1 MKSRKITYVFIII
14 ILVYS
19 IFCIKNNLYKTK
31 YSINDNLIEGTIKNI
46 KIDGNKIQFYIDD
59 LIVNYYCVKPE
70 ELEKY
75 QIGDRLKIKGE
86 ISIPREEENFY
97 LFNYRNYLLSQ
108 KIHYA
113 VNAET
118 LKIVSTKIS
127 YKYKFK
133 RMILRMINKRKVT
146 PYLRTFILGDNSL
159 IDEKVIKSYQSN
171 GISHLFSVS
180 GMHVSLFTTILFAFF
195 NRFRCSKV
203 FRYVCLLSVLCGYAF
218 LTNFTPSIIRASI
231 LFVLCMLNKD
241 FQLQLEN
248 DQILMYIFGYSLLYN
263 PFYLYNNGFLF
274 SYIISF
280 FLLKYK
286 NIFCKYRNYFMKLF
300 MISFICFV
308 TSIPIMINS
317 YYNINVLTPIF
328 NLLFVPLVSFVVFP
342 LSLLTI
348 FFPFLDE
355 LLYFIISFME
365 FLSLQLS
372 KFNYFNITLCH
383 ISAISFIIYYS
394 IIIFIVNKMNN
405 NEYKYIIGVFIIIFI
420 HHNIGYFDRYA
431 TISFINVGQGD
442 SILLTLPHNRGN
454 ILIDCSNNISFDNE
468 KWKQKKTLYN
478 VGDSVIIPYLKAQGI
493 NRLDYVMITHGD
505 YDHIGSLDKIINE
518 IKIKKVIFNS
528 GNINSN
534 EAYIINKLNEE
545 KIKYYN
551 MSKGK
556 VKIDKYELLFL
567 NNKNVNNE
575 NEDSLVIYFNI
586 NDIKV
591 LLMGDAGFETE
602 KKLIEEYNLRNLDI
616 LKVGH
621 HGSKYSSSDEFIK
634 TVNPK
639 YSVIS
644 VGENNKFGH
653 PDTSVIKKLASSKT
667 YLTSKN
673 GSVKFILQKPLLVNS
688 VR

>member
-1 MKSRKITYVFIII
+1 MKSRQITYVFVIIT
-14 ILVYS
+14 LVYS
-19 IFCIKNNLYKTK
+19 IFCIKYNLYKTK
-31 YSINDNLIEGTIKNI
+31 YNVNNDVVNGIIKNI

-59 LIVNYYCVKPE
+59 LIVNYFCVNPE

-75 QIGDRLKIKGE
+75 QIGDGVKIKGE

-108 KIHYA
+108 QIHYI

-118 LKIVSTKIS
+118 LEIVSTKIS

-133 RMILRMINKRKVT
+133 RMIMKIIDNRKVT
-146 PYLRTFILGDNSL
+146 AYLKTFILGDNSML
-159 IDEKVIKSYQSN
+159 DEEIIQSYQNN

-180 GMHVSLFTTILFAFF
+180 GMHVSFFTTILFVFL
-195 NRFRCSKV
+195 NKLRCGKV
-203 FRYVCLLSVLCGYAF
+203 FRYTCLLSLLWGYAF
-218 LTNFTPSIIRASI
+218 LTNFTPSIIRSSV
-231 LFVLCMLNKD
+231 LFMLCMFNKD
-241 FQLQLEN
+241 FQIQLQN
-248 DQILMYIFGYSLLYN
+248 DQILMYIFGCSLLYN

-286 NIFCKYRNYFMKLF
+286 NIFCKYKNYFMKLF
-300 MISFICFV
+300 MISLLCFV
-308 TSIPIMINS
+308 ASIPIMINS
-317 YYNINVLTPIF
+317 YHNINALTPVF
-328 NLLFVPLVSFVVFP
+328 NLVFVPLVSFVVFP

-348 FFPFLDE
+348 FFPILDE
-355 LLYFIISFME
+355 LLYLIISVME
-365 FLSLQLS
+365 TLSLQLS
-372 KFNYFNITLCH
+372 KFDYFNITLCH
-383 ISAISFIIYYS
+383 ISIISFIIYYI
-394 IIIFIVNKMNN
+394 IIIFVMNKINN
-405 NEYKYIIGVFIIIFI
+405 NEYKYIIGIFVIIFI
-420 HHNIGYFDRYA
+420 HHNIRYFDKFA

-454 ILIDCSNNISFDNE
+454 ILIDCANNLDFGSE
-468 KWKQKKTLYN
+468 KWKQRKKIYN
-478 VGDSVIIPYLKAQGI
+478 VGDDVIIPYLKAQGI

-505 YDHIGSLDKIINE
+505 YDHIGSLDRIIDQL
-518 IKIKKVIFNS
+518 KIKKVIFNS
-528 GNINSN
+528 GHTNNN
-534 EAYIINKLNEE
+534 EAYIINKLNKEN
-545 KIKYYN
+545 IKYFN
-551 MSKGK
+551 ISKGK
-556 VKIDKYELLFL
+556 IKIDKYELLFL
-567 NNKNVNNE
+567 NDMDINNE

-586 NDIKV
+586 NNIKV

-602 KKLIEEYNLRNLDI
+602 KYLIKEYNLKNVDI

-634 TVNPK
+634 IINPK

-644 VGENNKFGH
+644 VSENNRFGH
-653 PDTSVIKKLASSKT
+653 PDISVIKKLASSKT